1 MVIKGVYKCL
11 YNKNSG
17 EHFYTAKA
25 GERDDLVKIGW
36 QYEGIGWYAP
46 ETSETPVYRLYN
58 KYGGEHH
65 YTVNEAEKDALVKA
79 GWTDEDIGWYS
90 DDNKTVVLYREYN
103 PNARSCNHNYTT
115 NQKEHETL
123 IGIGWNDEGTAWYG
137 IKEGAPAAPAP
148 TPEPGGTVYK
158 ESDRHNWGF
167 GVIPDIFKDIEE
179 FKHHFLDSENRLPY
193 WYGTD
198 EALKAAKLA
207 GTDPELA
214 KLPCFGFMDENGA
227 YILDTEP

>member
-1 MVIKGVYKCL
+1 MKQKKML
-11 YNKNSG
+11 
-17 EHFYTAKA
+17 
-25 GERDDLVKIGW
+25 
-36 QYEGIGWYAP
+36 
-46 ETSETPVYRLYN
+46 
-58 KYGGEHH
+58 
-65 YTVNEAEKDALVKA
+65 
-79 GWTDEDIGWYS
+79 WTDEDIGWYS